1 MTGLMFMRFLEIWG
15 YLKMNDIHEIC
26 VGDIVKHFKRQY
38 VEDKNSNLY
47 LYKIIGTATD
57 TTNEQDVVVYQSLEN
72 GKLYTRELNE
82 FLSYVDKN
90 KYPDI
95 DQIYRFERFDGDDT

>member
-1 MTGLMFMRFLEIWG
+1 
-15 YLKMNDIHEIC
+15 MNDIHEIC
-26 VGDIVKHFKRQY
+26 VGDIVRHFKRQY
-38 VEDKNSNLY
+38 VTDKNSKLY
-47 LYKIIGTATD
+47 LYKVVGMAVD
-57 TTNEQDVVVYQSLEN
+57 TTHEQDVVVYQSLEN

-95 DQIYRFERFDGDDT
+95 EQIYRFERVDGDDTL

>member
-1 MTGLMFMRFLEIWG
+1 
-15 YLKMNDIHEIC
+15 MNDIHEIC
-26 VGDIVKHFKRQY
+26 VGDIVRHFKRQY
-38 VEDKNSNLY
+38 ITDKNSKLY
-47 LYKIIGTATD
+47 LYKVVGMVTD
-57 TTNEQDVVVYQSLEN
+57 TTHEQDVVVYQSLEN

-95 DQIYRFERFDGDDT
+95 EQIYRFERVIPCE